1 MGRKYGDFLASN
13 LNIVICTQGIM
24 AYIKYK
30 ELHI

>member
-1 MGRKYGDFLASN
+1 METFLASN